1 MHIKSIAI
9 GLAAVIMLCACLG
22 LFFLWGTSRGDNRI
36 QQAEAAYQKGTAA
49 TTIHE
54 RQEAFNE
61 ALDLFLQLEA
71 DYRPHFGTGRLYYN
85 IGNTYFQL
93 GEYPRAILYYM
104 RAQQL
109 MPSDDS
115 VKSHLSLTRK
125 KLDLPAN
132 LNASV
137 WDLLLFQPFISLPL
151 RLQLFFCAGCLTVLL
166 FSVWIW
172 THARWSLYLSVIALS
187 IFTFLL
193 ISLIIL
199 RYFAPVQAVLV
210 HAVELRRDAG
220 AQFAKISPQ
229 PVPAG
234 TVIEVLDISNNG
246 QWYKIAV
253 PGADFGYAP
262 QESVR
267 LVR

>member
-9 GLAAVIMLCACLG
+9 GLAVVILLCACVV
-22 LFFLWGTSRGDNRI
+22 LFILWGLSSGDSRI
-36 QQAEAAYQKGTAA
+36 QQAEAAYQKGAAAA
-49 TTIHE
+49 TIYE
-54 RQEAFNE
+54 RQEAFNQ
-61 ALDLFLQLEA
+61 ALDLFLQLET
-71 DYRPHFGTGRLYYN
+71 DYRPQFGTGRLYYN

-93 GEYPRAILYYM
+93 GEYPRAILYYL

-109 MPSDDS
+109 MPADEKI
-115 VKSHLSLTRK
+115 KSNLALARQ
-125 KLDLPAN
+125 KLDLSAN
-132 LNASV
+132 LNASI
-137 WDLLLFQPFISLPL
+137 WDLLLFQPFVSLPL

-166 FSVWIW
+166 FSTWIW
-172 THARWSLYLSVIALS
+172 TRARWSLYASVIVLS
-187 IFTFLL
+187 IFTFLF
-193 ISLIIL
+193 ISLIIV
-199 RYFAPVQAVLV
+199 RYFTPVHAVLV

-220 AQFAKISPQ
+220 AQFAKTNSQ

-234 TVIEVLDISNNG
+234 TVIEVLDISKNG
-246 QWYKIAV
+246 LWYKVAV